1 MMDVSCFIY
10 PVDIPDPFV
19 CITAP
24 SQPSLGKLPFPTQG
38 GYKAPQTTAHRHM
51 A

>member
-10 PVDIPDPFV
+10 PVDIPEPFV

-24 SQPSLGKLPFPTQG
+24 SLPSFGKLPFPTQG
-38 GYKAPQTTAHRHM
+38 GDKAPQTTAPWHM